1 MTNVANILD
10 KQLHTFQVEEIV
22 ELQRLADTV
31 FEPLVRPFRQ
41 HRVVEEFSVRK
52 TVQTA
57 MRLGQMMPAY
67 IKRQREHRKSRLVI
81 FMSLSGIDRCSA
93 VSLIPLFGA
102 LQRSA
107 LDFRLFVYTDSVI
120 QAEITPEGFLA
131 NDWKLAW
138 NNVAGPVVF
147 NQIMEMPAD
156 DKEDTLL
163 VIDSFGGGD
172 SQWYY
177 NWTWEDKEECQ
188 KEQEK
193 YLAGAGRFSW
203 ATRIRRQ
210 LNGDFRKIDNLDL
223 PEAWQKL
230 VDKNCNERWMETPA
244 LQQYMVRWL
253 FHPQFGTVKHGTG
266 KIPYC
271 DAYDL
276 MAKLKGK
283 YRSLHLLTPNLP
295 EYNSVFDRIK
305 GMNVFDYHHK
315 TNTVRGFAEV
325 LANIVHGAAIFEGPY
340 TKKISYEKVKLGQYN
355 AEDPDDWEEVDKND
369 TTPGDHTELVPGTE
383 KCFAKLPLVF
393 PHFPAEDSIK
403 LSKRKRGTDDITKE
417 EVSFAELDV
426 NDYFPRNFDYLYNE
440 HWWRTR
446 VVPEFKIENGDSTY
460 TRNTKAQRILDEIRT
475 HQFVAVGSGLGG
487 LNKRERAPRT
497 EKTEQVLGRIEF
509 AAHHTQMLRQDV
521 SDLLELI
528 APNYHPYM
536 EALPLRH
543 VIWCTDGKFTQDR
556 MAISVR
562 VTGERGEKRG
572 IAWHETLHWLEAIC
586 HPVGVFTNQLL
597 ARKCSSHYGDP
608 IKLNKVISVG
618 EGEKA
623 MPVQDGTKG
632 WIVPYAGKWYKR
644 KERNIPNHTEILTV
658 YGEYFSSREKLVQLM
673 QHDPFMVRFIAF
685 ILMGGPVAAM
695 ESLEMLKRREAISQI
710 DQRDRKA
717 NGFTTRR
724 SGGSGKKK
732 SGGGAYRP
740 KKSKGFGL

>member
-1 MTNVANILD
+1 MNVANILD

-22 ELQRLADTV
+22 EIKRLADTI

-41 HRVVEEFSVRK
+41 HRVVERFDARR
-52 TVQTA
+52 TMQTA
-57 MRLGQMMPAY
+57 MKIGQLMPTY
-67 IKRQREHRKSRLVI
+67 VKEKREHRKSRLVI

-93 VSLIPLFGA
+93 ISLIPLFGA
-102 LQRSA
+102 LQQSA

-172 SQWYY
+172 SRWYD
-177 NWTWEDKEECQ
+177 NWTYEDKEECQ
-188 KEQEK
+188 TEQAK
-193 YLAGAGRFSW
+193 YLAAAGRYSW
-203 ATRIRRQ
+203 ATRIRNQ
-210 LNGDFRKIDNLDL
+210 LGGDFSKISKVDL
-223 PEAWQKL
+223 PDAWQKL

-244 LQQYMVRWL
+244 LRDYMVRWL
-253 FHPQFGTVKHGTG
+253 FHPQFGSVKHANG

-283 YRSLHLLTPNLP
+283 YRNLHLLTPNLTDH
-295 EYNSVFDRIK
+295 NRVFDRVK
-305 GMNVFDYHHK
+305 GLNVFDYHHK
-315 TNTVRGFAEV
+315 TNTIRGFAEV

-340 TKKISYEKVKLGQYN
+340 TKKISYEKVKLGAYN
-355 AEDPDDWEEVDKND
+355 DVDPDDWEEVDAKD

-383 KCFAKLPLVF
+383 KCFSKCPSVF
-393 PHFPAEDSIK
+393 PNEPKETSIK
-403 LSKRKRGTDDITKE
+403 LSKRPRGSGSIVQE
-417 EVSFAELDV
+417 EVDFAELDV
-426 NDYFPRNFDYLYNE
+426 NDYLPKDFDYLYNDYF
-440 HWWRTR
+440 WRTR
-446 VVPEFKIENGDSTY
+446 IIPEFKIEGGDSTY

-475 HQFVAVGSGLGG
+475 SELVAVGSGVNG
-487 LNKRERAPRT
+487 LHKRERKQQP
-497 EKTEQVLGRIEF
+497 EKLAEIMGKIEF
-509 AAHHTQMLRQDV
+509 EAHNTRMLQTDV
-521 SDLLELI
+521 ADLFELI
-528 APNYHPYM
+528 APSYYPYM

-543 VIWCTDGKFTQDR
+543 VIWCTDGKFVQDK
-556 MAISVR
+556 MAISVK
-562 VTGERGEKRG
+562 VNAERGGKR
-572 IAWHETLHWLEAIC
+572 AMTWHEALHWLEAIC

-597 ARKCSSHYGDP
+597 ARKCVSRYGDAL
-608 IKLNKVISVG
+608 KLNKVIAVG

-623 MPVQDGTKG
+623 MPVQDGSTG
-632 WIVPYAGKWYKR
+632 WIAPYAGKWYRRRGKS
-644 KERNIPNHTEILTV
+644 IPNHTEILTV
-658 YGEYFSSREKLVQLM
+658 YGEYFSSRERLVKLM
-673 QHDPFMVRFIAF
+673 EHDPFMVRYIAF

-695 ESLEMLKRREAISQI
+695 TSLENLKRREALNQI

-717 NGFTTRR
+717 SGFTTRR
-724 SGGSGKKK
+724 SGGGGRKK

-740 KKSKGFGL
+740 KKSQGFGL